1 MRYIVNEYQTNPDG
15 QLTFGAGETEQ
26 EARALFYTKCAAA
39 AISPVG
45 VHTIVLEDELGFQ
58 IDRAVF
64 KH

>member
-1 MRYIVNEYQTNPDG
+1 MRFIVNEYQTNPDG
-15 QLTFGAGETEQ
+15 QIAFGAGTVEQ

-39 AISPVG
+39 AVSEVG
-45 VHTIVLEDELGFQ
+45 THTIVLEDENGFQ